1 MAKRIIHGLIGAS
14 LLFPLWGCLGGGA
27 HGTYNSG
34 ADGSNEAS
42 GSMNKIPGDFGI
54 ASSEN
59 YTAVMMTKVLTYHA
73 GVADNSYEM
82 SDPLVDAGIDI
93 ISEGLVKNNE

>member
-14 LLFPLWGCLGGGA
+14 LLFPLWGCLGGGP
-27 HGTYNSG
+27 HGSYNGGSSS
-34 ADGSNEAS
+34 SNESS

-54 ASSEN
+54 ASSEH

-73 GVADNSYEM
+73 GVANKSYEM
-82 SDPLVDAGIDI
+82 SDPLVNAGIDI
-93 ISEGLVKNNE
+93 LSEGILLE